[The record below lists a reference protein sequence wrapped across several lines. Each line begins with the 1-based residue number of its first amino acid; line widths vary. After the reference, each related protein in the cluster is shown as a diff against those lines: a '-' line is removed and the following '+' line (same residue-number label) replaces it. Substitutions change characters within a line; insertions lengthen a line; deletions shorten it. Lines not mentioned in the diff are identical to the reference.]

1 MLLDQVING
10 LVSGGLYALIALG
23 YTLVFGVLD
32 KLNFAHSEVFMF
44 GGYVGMIAL
53 AAGGNLAVAGLV
65 VVVVTALMGLAI
77 ELISFRKFRSSDAQ
91 VTAALSSLLV
101 GLIIVE
107 LTQRAWG
114 TDGKVLG
121 IPADIYT
128 AGTRIL
134 GVQIAYVKLAILAS
148 ALALMTCL
156 LVVIEH
162 TQLGRNIRAASES
175 PDAAQ
180 LMGIDITRVTQVAFA
195 IASALAG
202 LSGLMLACK
211 TGVAVSDIGLTF
223 GLKALAVMAIGG
235 MGDLRGAMAA
245 GLLVGVAESLTYE
258 VGLGRLG
265 EMTVWVLMILVLLVR
280 PSGLFGG
287 GRGHSVR
294 A

>member
-1 MLLDQVING
+1 
-10 LVSGGLYALIALG
+10 
-23 YTLVFGVLD
+23 
-32 KLNFAHSEVFMF
+32 
-44 GGYVGMIAL
+44 
-53 AAGGNLAVAGLV
+53 
-65 VVVVTALMGLAI
+65 
-77 ELISFRKFRSSDAQ
+77 
-91 VTAALSSLLV
+91 
-101 GLIIVE
+101 
-107 LTQRAWG
+107 
-114 TDGKVLG
+114 LG

-128 AGTRIL
+128 AGTRIF
-134 GVQIAYVKLAILAS
+134 GVQIAYLKLAILAS
-148 ALALMTCL
+148 ALVLMTVL
-156 LVVIEH
+156 VVVIER
-162 TQLGRNIRAASES
+162 TQLGRNIRAVSES

-180 LMGIDITRVTQVAFA
+180 MMGIDITRVTQVTFA

-245 GLLVGVAESLTYE
+245 GLLVGVAEGLTYE